1 MLSLF
6 KVAAVLLMAFI
17 VMMAT
22 GAVAAGAY
30 LYSGGVASV
39 RVDTPDVDL
48 SLPVPLRL
56 VDLGLGLAGTAGPAT
71 SNDFAS
77 RLELPRSLFAETE
90 IEEWRP
96 LVRQL
101 ADELGSMPEGE
112 LVRVTTGSEEVVISQ
127 RGGRFRIDVD
137 TPDAQVHVSVPR
149 RAAARILDKI
159 ANL

>member
-1 MLSLF
+1 MLTLF
-6 KVAAVLLMAFI
+6 KIAAVLVMAF
-17 VMMAT
+17 VVTMAT

-56 VDLGLGLAGTAGPAT
+56 VDLGLGLAGTAAAT
-71 SNDFAS
+71 SGDDFAS
-77 RLELPRSLFAETE
+77 RLELPRSIFAEGE
-90 IEEWRP
+90 VEEWRP
-96 LVRQL
+96 IVRQL

-112 LVRVTTGSEEVVISQ
+112 LLRVTTGREEVRIAQ

-137 TPDAQVHVSVPR
+137 APDAEVHVSLPR
-149 RAAARILDKI
+149 RAAARILDKV
-159 ANL
+159 ADL

>member
-6 KVAAVLLMAFI
+6 KVAAVLVMAF
-17 VMMAT
+17 VAMMAT

-56 VDLGLGLAGTAGPAT
+56 VDLGLGLAGTAAPAT
-71 SNDFAS
+71 SGDFAS

-127 RGGRFRIDVD
+127 SGGRFRIDVD
-137 TPDAQVHVSVPR
+137 APDAQAHVSVPR

-159 ANL
+159 AKL

>member
-1 MLSLF
+1 MLSLL
-6 KVAAVLLMAFI
+6 KVAAVLVMAFV

-71 SNDFAS
+71 SSDFAS
-77 RLELPRSLFAETE
+77 RFELPRSLFAESE

-112 LVRVTTGSEEVVISQ
+112 LVRVTTGNEEVVISQ
-127 RGGRFRIDVD
+127 SGGRFRIDVD
-137 TPDAQVHVSVPR
+137 APDAQVHVSVPR

>member
-1 MLSLF
+1 MLTLLKIAGILVIAF
-6 KVAAVLLMAFI
+6 VAT
-17 VMMAT
+17 MAT

-39 RVDTPDVDL
+39 QVDTPDVDL

-56 VDLGLGLAGTAGPAT
+56 VDLGLGIAGNAGAA
-71 SNDFAS
+71 SSESFAS

-90 IEEWRP
+90 AEQWRP

-101 ADELGSMPEGE
+101 ADEIGTMPEGE
-112 LVRVTTGSEEVVISQ
+112 LVRVTTGNEEVVIAQ

-137 TPDAQVHVSVPR
+137 APDAEVHVSMPR

-159 ANL
+159 ADL